1 MGGTKNVPYVPMGIS
16 TKAQTGADEFGTIG
30 VAMVTPFDTS
40 GELDLA
46 AARKLA
52 VHLVD
57 NGVDSLIL
65 GGTTGESPTTSP
77 EEKIELIKAVRSELG
92 DRVKIMAGAGTN
104 DTRTSIALAQ
114 ASRDAGA
121 DSLLVVTPYYSKPSQ
136 AGLLAHFTA
145 VAQATDLPVC
155 LYDIPGRSAIPIAG
169 ATIRAL
175 AKLPTI
181 KAVKDAKGD
190 LLEATTIINDTG
202 LAWYSGDDV
211 LNLPWFS
218 VGATGV
224 ISVVAHAAPGLMREM
239 VTSFEEGD
247 LARAREIN
255 ATTMCVLA
263 QQQAVLGGVTF
274 AKAALRLQG
283 IEVGDPRL
291 PIVAPD
297 ETQLEAL
304 RHDMEKAGVL

>member
-1 MGGTKNVPYVPMGIS
+1 MGIS
-16 TKAQTGADEFGTIG
+16 TKAQTGAEEFGTVG
-30 VAMVTPFDTS
+30 VAMVTPFGRN
-40 GELDLA
+40 GELDLEA
-46 AARKLA
+46 GRKLA
-52 VHLVD
+52 AHLVD

-65 GGTTGESPTTSP
+65 GGTTGESPTTSA
-77 EEKIELIKAVRSELG
+77 EEKISLIKAVREELG

-104 DTRTSIALAQ
+104 DTRSTIALAE

-136 AGLLAHFTA
+136 AGLLKHFTA
-145 VAQATDLPVC
+145 VAEATDLPIC
-155 LYDIPGRSAIPIAG
+155 LYDIPGRSGIPIAG
-169 ATIRAL
+169 ETIRAL
-175 AKLPTI
+175 AELPTV

-190 LLEATTIINDTG
+190 VLEATAIINETD

-224 ISVVAHAAPGLMREM
+224 ISVIGHAAPGLMREM

-255 ATTMCVLA
+255 ATTMSVLA
-263 QQQAVLGGVTF
+263 GQQAALGGVTF

-291 PIVAPD
+291 PVVPAD
-297 ETQLEAL
+297 ETQLEIL
-304 RHDMEKAGVL
+304 RRDMEKAGVL